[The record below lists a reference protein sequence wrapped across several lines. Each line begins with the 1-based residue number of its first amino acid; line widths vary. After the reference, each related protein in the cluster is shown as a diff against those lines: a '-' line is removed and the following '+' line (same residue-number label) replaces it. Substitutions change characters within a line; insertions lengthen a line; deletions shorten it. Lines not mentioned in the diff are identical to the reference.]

1 MSAKRR
7 RTPGAGQRRRRGR
20 EYRIRVRAE
29 RRLPID
35 YPKLSRAL
43 LEQAAINERARVD
56 AATEPD
62 AAAGDADE
70 IETDNQSEEEVG
82 DDSD

>member
-7 RTPGAGQRRRRGR
+7 RAPGAGQRRQRGR

-43 LEQAAINERARVD
+43 LEQAAINERAR
-56 AATEPD
+56 
-62 AAAGDADE
+62 AAAAEVDSSDDTGSDKQA
-70 IETDNQSEEEVG
+70 EEEVG